1 MSRTVPTFAERHAA
15 VESVSRLG
23 RWAIGAGLVS
33 AGLVA
38 LTYVRASGGALWL
51 GAADESAV
59 RLAVIVMAADTVTRI
74 AAMVLFLTWVYRAVA
89 NARAL
94 GVPLQW
100 GPIQAVLA
108 HIVPVVNWVLPYY
121 VMKALQRASDPS
133 TLPDAP
139 IFRERPEANYRDGVR
154 ELLAPPRWSL
164 PAPILA
170 WCILYD
176 ATTVSRLLLLPL
188 GASASRYVGASL
200 GVATCVLCALVVRS
214 VDARQRELCRRLEA
228 AEGARVAA

>member
-15 VESVSRLG
+15 VESVSRLA
-23 RWAIGAGLVS
+23 RWAVGVGLVS

-38 LTYVRASGGALWL
+38 LTYAKATGPVPWRDGAGGPLALTVM
-51 GAADESAV
+51 GADSVA
-59 RLAVIVMAADTVTRI
+59 RL

-94 GVPLQW
+94 GVPLRW

-108 HIVPVVNWVLPYY
+108 HVVPMVNWVLPYY
-121 VMKALQRASDPS
+121 VMKALYRASDPS
-133 TLPDAP
+133 TLNDAP
-139 IFRERPEANYRDGVR
+139 IFRERAEANYREGAR
-154 ELLAPPRWSL
+154 ELLAPPRWRL

-176 ATTVSRLLLLPL
+176 VTTLSALLIYPL
-188 GASASRYVGASL
+188 GASASRYVGASC
-200 GVATCVLCALVVRS
+200 GMATGVLCALIVRS
-214 VDARQRELCRRLEA
+214 IDARQRELCRRLEA
-228 AEGARVAA
+228 GEGAGVAD